1 MRQARGA
8 QSPIETREQALSSQ
22 RKARGDPQPAL
33 GEGGCQDMLGSEDNC
48 GEERDPGED
57 LQGPERV
64 PLEPPLTRNE
74 LGGA

>member
-1 MRQARGA
+1 MQARGHK
-8 QSPIETREQALSSQ
+8 SHRDEEQALSSQ

-33 GEGGCQDMLGSEDNC
+33 GEGDAKIRWGSEDNC

-64 PLEPPLTRNE
+64 PLEPPPPR
-74 LGGA
+74 GMS